1 MIFKNRIAWLKAT
14 DWPTIQANPGFSN
27 AKIPAFSS
35 KGLASRWSSACKKDK
50 GCNEG
55 QATWVGG
62 LNQQLCIYTYIY
74 IYIHQ
79 AIVRFKNGG
88 LKTFMIW
95 YFTVQLKI
103 LSQTLH
109 CFALH
114 YYITLHYTCPFHS
127 ITLCYTTQHHITSH
141 YIHES
146 WQTLHPLHTVHT
158 VHTLHIVAYI
168 AYIIIISLLYTT

>member
-1 MIFKNRIAWLKAT
+1 MPRYLLSVPKDLLH
-14 DWPTIQANPGFSN
+14 DEVPP
-27 AKIPAFSS
+27 AKKTRA
-35 KGLASRWSSACKKDK
+35 AMKDK
-50 GCNEG
+50 
-55 QATWVGG
+55 QLG
-62 LNQQLCIYTYIY
+62 LVDWINNCVYIRIY

-79 AIVRFKNGG
+79 AIVRFKNGR

>member
-1 MIFKNRIAWLKAT
+1 MIFKNRIARLKAT
-14 DWPTIQANPGFSN
+14 DWPTIQAKPGFSN

-62 LNQQLCIYTYIY
+62 LNQQLCVYIY
-74 IYIHQ
+74 IHIHQ

-95 YFTVQLKI
+95 YFTLQLKI

-127 ITLCYTTQHHITSH
+127 ITLSYTTQHHITLYTWVLTNITSIAH
-141 YIHES
+141 STYS
-146 WQTLHPLHTVHT
+146 T
-158 VHTLHIVAYI
+158 YI
-168 AYIIIISLLYTT
+168 AYCCVHCIHYNY